1 MSIAQGDMRDL
12 HAQRKALKTGERA
25 STLTQDM
32 PEHERP
38 ISEEFRLV
46 AKAWVDAESAAS
58 LLEETK
64 SATLAEKMQAL
75 GDMPV
80 NRAELT
86 VKASKDWHE
95 HLAKIS
101 EARREANLRKV
112 QMEYVRMKFSEW
124 QAADANS
131 RNERRMSR

>member
-1 MSIAQGDMRDL
+1 MSIS
-12 HAQRKALKTGERA
+12 ERA
-25 STLTQDM
+25 IAGITEM
-32 PEHERP
+32 PARERP
-38 ISEEFRLV
+38 ISEKFRLV
-46 AKAWVDAESAAS
+46 AKAWVDAEAAAS

-64 SATLAEKMQAL
+64 SAVMAEKMSAL
-75 GDMPV
+75 GEMPV
-80 NRAELT
+80 NRAEMT
-86 VKASKDWHE
+86 VKASKDLHD
-95 HLAKIS
+95 HLAKIT

>member
-1 MSIAQGDMRDL
+1 MSIS
-12 HAQRKALKTGERA
+12 ERA
-25 STLTQDM
+25 VAGITEM
-32 PEHERP
+32 PARYRP

-46 AKAWVDAESAAS
+46 AKAWVDADAAAN

-64 SATLAEKMQAL
+64 SAVLAEKMANL

-86 VKASKDWHE
+86 VKASKEWHD
-95 HLAKIS
+95 HLAEICD
-101 EARREANLRKV
+101 ARKKANLRKV

-124 QAADANS
+124 QASDANS
-131 RNERRMSR
+131 RSERRMSR

>member
-1 MSIAQGDMRDL
+1 MSVTEL
-12 HAQRKALKTGERA
+12 PH
-25 STLTQDM
+25 
-32 PEHERP
+32 HERP

-46 AKAWVDAESAAS
+46 AKAWVDAEAAAS

-64 SATLAEKMQAL
+64 SAVLAQKMAAL

-86 VKASKDWHE
+86 VKASQDWHE
-95 HLAKIS
+95 HLAKIG

>member
-1 MSIAQGDMRDL
+1 MSVAQGDMRDL
-12 HAQRKALKTGERA
+12 HAQRTATRGATFIR
-25 STLTQDM
+25 DM
-32 PEHERP
+32 PVHERP

-46 AKAWVDAESAAS
+46 AKTWVDAEAAAS

-64 SATLAEKMQAL
+64 SAVLAEKMQAL
-75 GDMPV
+75 GDLPV
-80 NRAELT
+80 NRAEMT
-86 VKASKDWHE
+86 VKASKDWHD

>member
-1 MSIAQGDMRDL
+1 MSIS
-12 HAQRKALKTGERA
+12 ERA
-25 STLTQDM
+25 TASIREM
-32 PEHERP
+32 SPHERA

-46 AKAWVDAESAAS
+46 AKTWVDAEAAAH

-64 SATLAEKMQAL
+64 SAVLAQKMAAL

-86 VKASKDWHE
+86 VKASTDWHE
-95 HLAKIS
+95 QLAKIV
-101 EARREANLRKV
+101 EARKEANLRKV